1 MSATYRDRA
10 GATRAKAEPAQA
22 YPIFETRPQG
32 FKVIR

>member
-1 MSATYRDRA
+1 MSATYRDRE
-10 GATRAKAEPAQA
+10 GATRAKADRAEA